1 MKDFHSLTW
10 QEVLKEKKSSQ
21 NGLSSEEAKNRIDE
35 LGFNQLQKEKPLGAI
50 KILLSQL
57 KSPLVY
63 ILIIAGAISFFL
75 GEKTD
80 TYVIFGAV
88 FINTIIGFIQENK
101 ANKALSKLRKMVE
114 HKAVVFRDGH
124 ETEVL
129 SKEIVPGDIVILEPG
144 NRVPADVRLLEAK
157 DLKINEASLTG
168 ESAPANKKIEKIQ
181 VGASLADRN
190 NMAYASTIVVSGS
203 GKGVVTA
210 TAQNTEI
217 GKISSL
223 VQATKE
229 EKTPL
234 QIRLNSLSKTLG
246 IIVAVISGL
255 IILLGVI
262 QGRDFFEMFIVS
274 IAVAVSA
281 IPEGMVVAVTV
292 ILVLGMQQIL
302 KRKALVRKL
311 IAAETLGSTTV
322 ICTDKT
328 GTLTEGNMQVS
339 HIIIGDDKLNFENN
353 KHNEKNLAKD
363 MYHALRIAVLCNN
376 AVVENPDNNLENLKL
391 LGLPT
396 EKALLLAGI
405 QAGLK
410 KNSLENKYKRIQELP
425 FSSDTKFMTTLHSSS
440 KGYRLFEKGA
450 PERVLE
456 KSKYFHYGGKVKEIT
471 NSDRKK
477 LVEKY
482 ESYTSKG
489 LRLIAVAY
497 KKINNSEIEDEN
509 KVDLR
514 AHDKDLVFLGFLA
527 LKDPLRPDV
536 AETIKVCRTAGI
548 RPIVITGDHALTA
561 RAIAKE
567 IGFKITKDSIVT
579 GETLDNTSDK
589 DLEKIVKKANV
600 FARVS
605 PHHKLRIVK
614 ALQSQDEVVAMTGDG
629 INDSPALKAADIGVC
644 LGSGTDIA
652 KETADIVLLDNNFKV
667 IVLAV
672 KQGRVIFNNIRK
684 LITYLLSDSFSEVV
698 LIVGSIVFGLPLII
712 LPAQILWINI
722 VNDGFPSFSLAF
734 EKGESGIMKKK
745 PISQKE
751 PLINKEMKTI
761 IFVAGILR
769 DLLYF
774 AIFLYFLKLE
784 LDINYIRTIIFALV
798 SVDSLFYVFSL
809 RSLMKPV
816 WKINPFT
823 NTYLNFAT
831 LASLL
836 LLTVA
841 IYFAPLQKALQT
853 VPLSLNDWLLVFG
866 VTIVNIILVEIS
878 KFYFIKKEAKHAQ

>member
-1 MKDFHSLTW
+1 MKNFHSLTW
-10 QEVLKEKKSSQ
+10 QQVLKEKKSSK
-21 NGLSSEEAKNRIDE
+21 NGLSSNEAKKRLDRF
-35 LGFNQLQKEKPLGAI
+35 GSNQLQKEKPLGAF
-50 KILLSQL
+50 KILMSQL

-63 ILIIAGAISFFL
+63 VLVAAGIISFFL
-75 GEKTD
+75 GEVVD

-114 HKAVVFRDGH
+114 HKVVVIRDGH
-124 ETEVL
+124 EKETL
-129 SKEIVPGDIVILEPG
+129 SKNIVPGDVVVLEPG
-144 NRVPADVRLLEAK
+144 NRVPADIRLIESR
-157 DLKINEASLTG
+157 DIKINEASLTG
-168 ESAPANKKIEKIQ
+168 ESVPTSKKRAKIK

-190 NMAYASTIVVSGS
+190 NMAYAGTVVVSGS
-203 GKGVVTA
+203 GRGVVVS
-210 TAQNTEI
+210 TAQDTEI

-234 QIRLNSLSKTLG
+234 QKRLGSLSKILG
-246 IIVAVISGL
+246 IIVVIVSAL
-255 IILLGVI
+255 IVLLGI
-262 QGRDFFEMFIVS
+262 SQGRDFFEMFIVS
-274 IAVAVSA
+274 IAVAVSV
-281 IPEGMVVAVTV
+281 IPEGMIVAVTV
-292 ILVLGMQQIL
+292 VLVLGMQQIL

-363 MYHALRIAVLCNN
+363 MYHALRISVLCNN

-405 QAGLK
+405 QAGLDK
-410 KNSLENKYKRIQELP
+410 DGLEKEYERIEELP
-425 FSSDTKFMTTLHSSS
+425 FSSETKFMVTLHKNV

-456 KSKYFHYGGKVKEIT
+456 KSIKFHHKGRVKNIS
-471 NSDRKK
+471 NADRKK
-477 LVEKY
+477 LIEKY
-482 ESYTSKG
+482 ETYTSKG

-497 KKINNSEIEDEN
+497 KKINSTDIDDEK
-509 KVDLR
+509 KVNLEE
-514 AHDKDLVFLGFLA
+514 HDKDLVFLGFLA

-536 AETIKVCRTAGI
+536 AETIEVCRTAGI

-561 RAIAKE
+561 KTIAKE

-579 GETLDNTSDK
+579 GEILDDTSDK

-614 ALQSQDEVVAMTGDG
+614 ALQSQGEVVAMTGDG

-652 KETADIVLLDNNFKV
+652 KETSDIVLLDNNFKV
-667 IVLAV
+667 IVSAV
-672 KQGRVIFNNIRK
+672 RQGRVIFNNIRK
-684 LITYLLSDSFSEVV
+684 VITYLLSDSFSEVI
-698 LIVGSIVFGLPLII
+698 LIVGAIIFGLPLPI

-734 EKGESGIMKKK
+734 EKGEDGLMKQK
-745 PISQKE
+745 PISKKE
-751 PLINKEMKTI
+751 ALLNKEMKTI
-761 IFVAGILR
+761 IFIAGIIR
-769 DLLYF
+769 DLFYF
-774 AIFLYFLKLE
+774 AIFLYFLKLD
-784 LDINYIRTIIFALV
+784 LNIDYIRTIIFTIV
-798 SVDSLFYVFSL
+798 GINSLFYVFSL
-809 RSLMKPV
+809 RSLMKPI
-816 WKINPFT
+816 WKMNPFT

-841 IYFAPLQKALQT
+841 IYFPPLQGALQT
-853 VPLSLNDWLLVFG
+853 VALSLNDWLLVLG
-866 VTIVNIILVEIS
+866 VSLANIVLIEIS
-878 KFYFIKKEAKHAQ
+878 KFYFIKKEEKHA